1 MTELTHELGAGR
13 PPVPEPHAGV
23 ACCTVADLPSGPVTC
38 GLPAGHR
45 GPRAWAALMG
55 PTGSRVP
62 GRSGAVCTQAARA
75 TAARSAGGRRVGIHD
90 LCAKPSRPVTAS
102 RGRGPSLCDA
112 VPR

>member
-38 GLPAGHR
+38 GPGAGHR
-45 GPRAWAALMG
+45 GPRAWAALIG

-62 GRSGAVCTQAARA
+62 AGAGRCARRPHALPRPDPRAGAGWAST
-75 TAARSAGGRRVGIHD
+75 I
-90 LCAKPSRPVTAS
+90 CAQSRP
-102 RGRGPSLCDA
+102 GP
-112 VPR
+112 